1 VTSDETF
8 LWHPNARLFSGAGQ
22 IGRPPEARSAGYCGI
37 AALPQNQALVALGAA
52 VQARQSFCIH
62 DASPAAGL
70 FAPQDHFLTL
80 TGGSSGSPKAILRR
94 QQSWI
99 QSFLRNAATFSYGA
113 QDAIAVLGQLSHSL
127 TLYGVLEALHL
138 GLDAHVLGNL
148 APAQQRQ
155 RIAASRVS
163 VLYLT
168 PTQLRVLARDPAAH
182 CLPDVRLILCGGG
195 TLDTATR
202 ESGHR
207 LCPNAEILVFYGAA
221 ETSFI
226 TCSTAQTPEGS
237 VGQAYPGV
245 TLRIMDSRGVET
257 QGVGEVWVRSPY
269 LFEGYAAGHSAQTQ
283 WRDGY
288 LTVGELGQL
297 DGQGNLWLKGRKTR
311 MITIADQ
318 NVFPEEVEAVILAID
333 GIAQC
338 AVIPVADALRGHR
351 LIAVIGAA
359 DGHDQLSDI
368 SAICKAALGPMSTP
382 KKVLFHP
389 DFPML
394 ASGKADLS
402 AITQWVETQI

>member
-1 VTSDETF
+1 
-8 LWHPNARLFSGAGQ
+8 
-22 IGRPPEARSAGYCGI
+22 
-37 AALPQNQALVALGAA
+37 
-52 VQARQSFCIH
+52 
-62 DASPAAGL
+62 
-70 FAPQDHFLTL
+70 
-80 TGGSSGSPKAILRR
+80 
-94 QQSWI
+94 
-99 QSFLRNAATFSYGA
+99 
-113 QDAIAVLGQLSHSL
+113 
-127 TLYGVLEALHL
+127 
-138 GLDAHVLGNL
+138 
-148 APAQQRQ
+148 
-155 RIAASRVS
+155 
-163 VLYLT
+163 
-168 PTQLRVLARDPAAH
+168 
-182 CLPDVRLILCGGG
+182 
-195 TLDTATR
+195 
-202 ESGHR
+202 
-207 LCPNAEILVFYGAA
+207 
-221 ETSFI
+221 
-226 TCSTAQTPEGS
+226 
-237 VGQAYPGV
+237 V
-245 TLRIMDSRGVET
+245 TLRILDSRGVET
-257 QGVGEVWVRSPY
+257 QGVGEVWVSSPY

-394 ASGKADLS
+394 ASGKADLG
-402 AITQWVETQI
+402 AITQWVERQI